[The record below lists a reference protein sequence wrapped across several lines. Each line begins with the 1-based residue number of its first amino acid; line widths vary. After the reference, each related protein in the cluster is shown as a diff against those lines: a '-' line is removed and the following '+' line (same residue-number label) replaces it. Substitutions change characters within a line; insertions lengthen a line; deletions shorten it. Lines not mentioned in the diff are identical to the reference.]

1 MVMRGAAARWLA
13 LGFAAL
19 LVAGVVLAACSRG
32 GTPAPASTPS
42 PTPSP
47 SPTPAPTVVLPP
59 GFANLAALNGLRC
72 VGRWQNNTFGSSGA
86 FSSRLEAGGGGGS
99 ITMEMGGNV
108 FGGPGGVFEAPFQ
121 LVGQALEINAHST
134 FLGHM
139 EAKIGL
145 DGKATGSLSGVPA
158 LGPKSQV
165 TLTQYSMGADRVLR
179 FTVRID
185 WGDGRPTATSTVEAA
200 CSK

>member
-1 MVMRGAAARWLA
+1 MAVVLVVLVVLLLGGAALA
-13 LGFAAL
+13 G
-19 LVAGVVLAACSRG
+19 CSRG
-32 GTPAPASTPS
+32 GGQAAPTATPS

-47 SPTPAPTVVLPP
+47 SPTPVPTVVLAP
-59 GFANLAALNGLRC
+59 GFAELAALNGLRC
-72 VGRWQNNTFGSSGA
+72 VGQWRNQTFGSSGA
-86 FSSRLEAGGGGGS
+86 FSSKLEAGGGGGS
-99 ITMEMGGNV
+99 ITLEVGGNV
-108 FGGPGGVFEAPFQ
+108 FGGTGGVFEAPFQ

-139 EAKIGL
+139 EAHIGL
-145 DGKATGSLSGVPA
+145 DGTATGTLTGPPA

-165 TLTQYSMGADRVLR
+165 TLTQYALGADRVLR

-185 WGDGRPTATSTVEAA
+185 FGDGRPVATSTVEAA

>member
-1 MVMRGAAARWLA
+1 MA
-13 LGFAAL
+13 LGTAVL
-19 LVAGVVLAACSRG
+19 LVVGVVFAVCSRGG

-47 SPTPAPTVVLPP
+47 APTPAPTVVLAP

-72 VGRWQNNTFGSSGA
+72 VGRWQNTTFGSSGA
-86 FSSRLEAGGGGGS
+86 FSAKLEAGGGGGS
-99 ITMEMGGNV
+99 ITLEVGGNV
-108 FGGPGGVFEAPFQ
+108 FGGSGGVFEAPFQ
-121 LVGQALEINAHST
+121 LVGQALAINAQST

-145 DGKATGSLSGVPA
+145 DGKATGSLAGVPA

-165 TLTQYSMGADRVLR
+165 TLTQYSLAADRVLR

-185 WGDGRPTATSTVEAA
+185 FYDGRPPATSMVEAA